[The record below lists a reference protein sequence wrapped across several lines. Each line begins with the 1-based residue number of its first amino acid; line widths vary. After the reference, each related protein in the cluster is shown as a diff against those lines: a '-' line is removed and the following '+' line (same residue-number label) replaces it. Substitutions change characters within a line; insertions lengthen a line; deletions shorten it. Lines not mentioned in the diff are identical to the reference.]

1 MKAEMSNSYCQ
12 SNIHLLSSDEERT
25 WLPLKNVVPIF
36 KKNKKKD
43 LGNYRLV
50 SLTSAPG
57 KIMEKVVL

>member
-1 MKAEMSNSYCQ
+1 MA
-12 SNIHLLSSDEERT
+12 T
-25 WLPLKNVVPIF
+25 LKNVVPIF

-50 SLTSAPG
+50 SLTSTPG